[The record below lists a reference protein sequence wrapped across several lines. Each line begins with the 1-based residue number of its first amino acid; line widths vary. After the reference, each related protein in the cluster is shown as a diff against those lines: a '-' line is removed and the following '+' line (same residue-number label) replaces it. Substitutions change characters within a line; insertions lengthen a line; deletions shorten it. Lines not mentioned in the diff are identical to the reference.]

1 MTQALSKIESEQE
14 LKRKKVEKDNIFLE
28 IFYSLLV
35 QLPIVVVT
43 WIISKFDWD

>member
-1 MTQALSKIESEQE
+1 MAQAPAKDKEE
-14 LKRKKVEKDNIFLE
+14 KREKDNIFLE
-28 IFYSLLV
+28 IFYSLLI